1 MLISTVVT
9 TRLQAN
15 QSFLFLLFG
24 STIVGTG
31 FMDVGLV
38 DDYFPLNLG
47 RVMMTDTAFKGVD
60 ILEFVD
66 DINIIVIMSLIFMLL
81 AWLIFVRKKTLA

>member
-1 MLISTVVT
+1 
-9 TRLQAN
+9 
-15 QSFLFLLFG
+15 
-24 STIVGTG
+24 
-31 FMDVGLV
+31 MDVGLV

-66 DINIIVIMSLIFMLL
+66 DINVIVVMSLIFMLI
-81 AWLIFVRKKTLA
+81 AWLIFARKKTLA